1 MDLIYSVVNLMKNR
15 KENKLFGSFIFDK
28 KNPKRFR
35 KMKELWKTL
44 PQRIFAEHPMEH
56 TCDNVDSPIPHGN
69 IIVITS
75 FPVI

>member
-1 MDLIYSVVNLMKNR
+1 
-15 KENKLFGSFIFDK
+15 
-28 KNPKRFR
+28 
-35 KMKELWKTL
+35 MKELWKTL

-69 IIVITS
+69 ITVITS